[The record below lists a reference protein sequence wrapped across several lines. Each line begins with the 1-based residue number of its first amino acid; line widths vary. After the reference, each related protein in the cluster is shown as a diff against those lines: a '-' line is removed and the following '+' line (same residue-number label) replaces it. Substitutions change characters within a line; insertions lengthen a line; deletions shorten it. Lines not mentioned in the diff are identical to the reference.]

1 MSMNHVSVQAG
12 NNDWVELKGKF
23 LIHGSPSR
31 VILYL
36 EGPPPGTDI
45 LVNTL
50 DVKHARRNRPSPPPF
65 YEVCALTINN
75 ALKLAIARF
84 VVWIVS
90 QINDEIRM
98 HLYYD
103 WSGSKAIYARY
114 FGFGYN
120 K

>member
-1 MSMNHVSVQAG
+1 MSMNHVSVQAS
-12 NNDWVELKGKF
+12 NKDWVELKGKF

-31 VILYL
+31 IILYL

>member
-1 MSMNHVSVQAG
+1 MNHVSVQAG

-84 VVWIVS
+84 VVWVVS

-103 WSGSKAIYARY
+103 
-114 FGFGYN
+114 
-120 K
+120 